1 MNVLVLG
8 GYGLIGE
15 AVVRALIDAGCEVAG
30 LGRSVADARRRCPE
44 AEWLEADISR
54 LLAPEDWTP
63 LLAGFDAVVNCAG
76 ALQDTPRDDVAAV
89 QRDAMLALWTACE
102 DAGIARVVQ
111 VSAVGAAPNAGT
123 AFMAT
128 KGEADAALAS
138 TTLDWVVLRPALV
151 IAPTAYGAT
160 GLLRALAAMPGC
172 VPLATPE
179 APVATVAVQD
189 VAEAVRACLAG
200 EVPGRTV
207 YDLLEP
213 QPRPLRE
220 VVAALRAWLGLAPAR
235 FVRVPDRLATLAFRI
250 GDGLGRLGW
259 RSPMRSTALSAV
271 TAGITGDPGPWAQ
284 AGGTPPRPLERTL
297 AAMPATVQERWF
309 ARIWLVRPAAI
320 ATLSLFWIVTGL
332 VALLR
337 ADLAIA
343 IPTTHGVPGP
353 LAAVFVHAGAVAD
366 ILLGAGVMVRR
377 IHRAALWGMLALTA
391 AYLVLATI
399 VAPGLWLD
407 PLGALVK
414 AVPAAVLALFV
425 LAVSAER

>member
-1 MNVLVLG
+1 MKVLVLG

-15 AVVRALIDAGCEVAG
+15 AVVRALLDAGCEVAA

-44 AEWLEADISR
+44 AEWLEADIAR
-54 LLAPEDWTP
+54 LLTPEHWAP
-63 LLAGFDAVVNCAG
+63 LLTGSEAVVNCAG

-102 DAGIARVVQ
+102 EIGIRRVVQ
-111 VSAVGAAPNAGT
+111 VSAVGAAPDADT

-138 TTLDWVVLRPALV
+138 TGLDWVILRPALV

-179 APVATVAVQD
+179 APIATVAVQD
-189 VAEAVRACLAG
+189 VAEAVRECLAG
-200 EVPGRTV
+200 EVQGRAV

-220 VVAALRAWLGLAPAR
+220 VVAALRAWLGFAPAR
-235 FVRVPDRLATLAFRI
+235 IIRVPNGLARLAFRI

-271 TAGITGDPGPWAQ
+271 TAGITGDPGPWTQ

-297 AAMPATVQERWF
+297 ATMPATVQERWY
-309 ARIWLVRPAAI
+309 ARAWIVRPVAI
-320 ATLSLFWIVTGL
+320 LTLSLFWIVTGL

-337 ADLAIA
+337 AELAVT
-343 IPTTHGVPGP
+343 IPVAQGVPGP
-353 LAAVFVHAGAVAD
+353 LAAIFVHAGAVAD
-366 ILLGAGVMVRR
+366 ILLGVGVMVRR
-377 IHRAALWGMLALTA
+377 THRTALWGMLALSA
-391 AYLVLATI
+391 AYLVLAT
-399 VAPGLWLD
+399 VVTPGLWLD

-414 AVPAAVLALFV
+414 VVPAAALALFV
-425 LAVSAER
+425 LAVSPER